1 MDKNNLVKELILFY
15 VTENYKKYILDK
27 NIESIN
33 EDQIPS
39 VIEELYSDRK
49 QHLKVFLKESLK
61 KMQGNDYM
69 GDLVFQNLCLEI
81 FQDDELCKKR
91 LILEIKL
98 FQEKEKEKEKEKE
111 NK

>member
-15 VTENYKKYILDK
+15 VTENYKQYILDN

-49 QHLKVFLKESLK
+49 QHLKIFLKESLK
-61 KMQGNDYM
+61 KMQGKDYM

-81 FQDDELCKKR
+81 FQDDELCINR
-91 LILEIKL
+91 IITEINLYQKD
-98 FQEKEKEKEKEKE
+98 K
-111 NK
+111 